1 MVFEFDRNYLK
12 YHKIYAI
19 IFIVLKRV
27 IYFNENQSKKYV
39 PRQIDKCHVIFK
51 CLMIKYS
58 KLQNI
63 NNFSQ

>member
-27 IYFNENQSKKYV
+27 IYFNENHSKKYV
-39 PRQIDKCHVIFK
+39 ARQIGKCRVIFK
-51 CLMIKYS
+51 CLMRKYA
-58 KLQNI
+58 KL
-63 NNFSQ
+63 